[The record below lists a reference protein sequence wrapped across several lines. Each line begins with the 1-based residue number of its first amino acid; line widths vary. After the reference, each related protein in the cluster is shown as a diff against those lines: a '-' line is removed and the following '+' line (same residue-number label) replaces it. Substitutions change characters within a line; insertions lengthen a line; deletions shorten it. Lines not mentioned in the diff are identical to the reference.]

1 MQLLYHSRGQVSAGS
16 TTHPSKH
23 KLLTTHSPNDCHRH
37 TPKLATFASRSTAP
51 RKGPLQPARSTTTRG
66 VYLLRGQP
74 YGIIPYDH
82 TWPLVYPALRTLS
95 DVHVSTLP
103 FMNRG
108 SYYHCTDWTPGSLP
122 GRDNPNVEPPQAGG
136 FSQPGQPT
144 SWESLAP
151 IGKHAKVLGRQ
162 DARVSTD
169 TSQQPSTSAGSTA
182 TSQQQPVTI
191 HIREVYHPRGLLP
204 HEIQLEIGHGNDS

>member
-1 MQLLYHSRGQVSAGS
+1 MIYRHIRSSDPS
-16 TTHPSKH
+16 HPSKH
-23 KLLTTHSPNDCHRH
+23 KLLTAHNPNDCHHH

-74 YGIIPYDH
+74 YSIIPYDH

-95 DVHVSTLP
+95 DVHVSTLH

-122 GRDNPNVEPPQAGG
+122 GRDNPNVDPPQAGG

-144 SWESLAP
+144 SWERLAP
-151 IGKHAKVLGRQ
+151 IG
-162 DARVSTD
+162 
-169 TSQQPSTSAGSTA
+169 
-182 TSQQQPVTI
+182 
-191 HIREVYHPRGLLP
+191 
-204 HEIQLEIGHGNDS
+204 

>member
-1 MQLLYHSRGQVSAGS
+1 MSTATSQQQPATTQIRGVDHPRGLPPHEIPHEIQLEIPRDIPQSHMKSLTAFHLKSRSKSLTTLRPLEIPHERNLPRHSTRNPRRLPQPAGVYHLRGLLA
-16 TTHPSKH
+16 HPSNSQRPP
-23 KLLTTHSPNDCHRH
+23 TS
-37 TPKLATFASRSTAP
+37 AESTA
-51 RKGPLQPARSTTTRG
+51 TRG

-136 FSQPGQPT
+136 FSQPGKPT

-151 IGKHAKVLGRQ
+151 IG
-162 DARVSTD
+162 
-169 TSQQPSTSAGSTA
+169 
-182 TSQQQPVTI
+182 
-191 HIREVYHPRGLLP
+191 
-204 HEIQLEIGHGNDS
+204 